1 MIERRDEPP
10 GEVDGAPSSR
20 TRPMRVAVV
29 TTSYPSYDD
38 DPAGHFVE
46 TEVAGLA
53 RAGHDV
59 RVFRPEP
66 GGAFG
71 WPGAPTRIRERPS
84 RALDAAAWTLRASLE
99 LRRFAPERVVAHW
112 CVPSAFPI
120 ALGAGIGRGARATAE
135 LEIVSH
141 GGDVRLL
148 VGMPARARAA
158 IVRAASSRAARWRF
172 VSEELL
178 GALESALSRDDAR
191 ALRACAEIVPGSIE
205 LPDVKDDARAKRSAV
220 CARRLYVCAGR
231 LVASKRV
238 DKVIDYVATS
248 PNHGTRRDERTLV
261 VLGDGP
267 ERAQLERLARAWR
280 MDVRFLGTVSRRE
293 TLGWIGAA
301 DELVHAS
308 RAEGLSTVVREAEHL
323 GVPVTILA

>member
-1 MIERRDEPP
+1 
-10 GEVDGAPSSR
+10 
-20 TRPMRVAVV
+20 MRIAVV
-29 TTSYPSYDD
+29 TTSYPTCED

-46 TEVAGLA
+46 TEVAALA
-53 RAGHDV
+53 KAGHEV
-59 RVFRPEP
+59 RVLRPKP

-71 WPGAPTRIRERPS
+71 WPGAPARIRERPS
-84 RALDAAAWTLRASLE
+84 RAVDAAAWTLRASLE
-99 LRRFAPERVVAHW
+99 LRRFAAERVVAHW

-120 ALGAGIGRGARATAE
+120 ALGADVARGTSARAE

-148 VGMPARARAA
+148 VGLPAPARVAV
-158 IVRAASSRAARWRF
+158 VRAATRRASRWRF
-172 VSEELL
+172 VSEALL
-178 GALESALSRDDAR
+178 AALEATLPKDDAR
-191 ALRACAEIVPGSIE
+191 ALRASAAIVPGSIA
-205 LPDVKDDARAKRSAV
+205 LPDVGADARAKRSAV
-220 CARRLYVCAGR
+220 PARRLYVCAGR

>member
-1 MIERRDEPP
+1 
-10 GEVDGAPSSR
+10 
-20 TRPMRVAVV
+20 MRIAVV
-29 TTSYPSYDD
+29 TTSYPAHDG

-46 TEVAGLA
+46 AEANELE
-53 RAGHDV
+53 RSGHEV

-84 RALDAAAWTLRASLE
+84 RAVEAAAWATRTTLS
-99 LRRFAPERVVAHW
+99 LRRFAPDQVIAHW

-120 ALGAGIGRGARATAE
+120 ALGLESTCE
-135 LEIVSH
+135 LEVVSH

-148 VGMPARARAA
+148 TALPSPRLRST
-158 IVRAASSRAARWRF
+158 IVRTLVKRAARWRF
-172 VSEELL
+172 VSAELL
-178 GALESALSRDDAR
+178 AALESKLPPDEAR
-191 ALRACAEIVPGSIE
+191 ALRGCAVITPGT
-205 LPDVKDDARAKRSAV
+205 LDVPDVRDDSLAKRGAIQG
-220 CARRLYVCAGR
+220 RRLYVCAGR

-248 PNHGTRRDERTLV
+248 HDHGTQRDERVLI

-267 ERAQLERLARAWR
+267 ERAHLERLARAWQI
-280 MDVRFLGTVSRRE
+280 DVRFLGKTSRRE
-293 TLGWIGAA
+293 ALGWIGAA
-301 DELVHAS
+301 DEVVHAS
-308 RAEGLSTVVREAEHL
+308 RVEGLSTVVREAEHL

>member
-1 MIERRDEPP
+1 
-10 GEVDGAPSSR
+10 
-20 TRPMRVAVV
+20 MRIAVV
-29 TTSYPSYDD
+29 TTSYPTHDG
-38 DPAGHFVE
+38 DPSGHFVE
-46 TEVAGLA
+46 TEVAELE
-53 RAGHDV
+53 RAGHELCIL
-59 RVFRPEP
+59 RPEP

-84 RALDAAAWTLRASLE
+84 RGVEAAAWMARAAIA
-99 LRRFAPERVVAHW
+99 LRRFEPERVIAHW

-120 ALGAGIGRGARATAE
+120 ALGTKAE

-148 VGMPARARAA
+148 CALPSARVRSA
-158 IVRAASSRAARWRF
+158 IVRALVGRAARWRF

-178 GALESALSRDDAR
+178 ASLESTLAPDDAR
-191 ALRACAEIVPGSIE
+191 AFRACAVVAPGSIE
-205 LPDVKDDARAKRSAV
+205 VPDVRDDALAKRNAIK
-220 CARRLYVCAGR
+220 ARRLYVCAGR

-248 PNHGTRRDERTLV
+248 HDHGTRRDERVLV

-267 ERAQLERLARAWR
+267 ERAHLERLAKAWQI
-280 MDVRFLGTVSRRE
+280 DARFLGKTTRRE

-301 DELVHAS
+301 DEVVHAS

-323 GVPVTILA
+323 GVPVTILS